1 MNIFVLHP
9 NPRKAARWH
18 CDSHVVKML
27 LELCQLLY
35 TAHWALAVPSTAAT
49 FSAIE
54 LSRHQKTLKIP
65 DSLLT
70 APDGGYRPVHIHHPC
85 ALWTR
90 RTLGNY
96 NWLCCLAWELANE
109 FRHRF
114 GHEHSCEAHVIW
126 LKNNP
131 PSNIR
136 VWPKSSWAVAM
147 DTEYKINKNPVSCYR
162 HFYKVSKG
170 RRGLLK
176 YTGRQKP
183 HWLIENE

>member
-35 TAHWALAVPSTAAT
+35 TAHWSLAVPSTAAT
-49 FSAIE
+49 FSAVE
-54 LSRHQKTLKIP
+54 LSRHQKALVIP
-65 DSLLT
+65 DSLST
-70 APDGGYRPVHIHHPC
+70 APGGGYRPVHIHHPC

-96 NWLCCLAWELANE
+96 LWLCSLAWELARE

-114 GHEHSCEAHVIW
+114 GHEHSCEVHVVW
-126 LKNNP
+126 LREHP

-136 VWPKSSWAVAM
+136 PWPKSRWAIAM
-147 DTEYKINKNPVSCYR
+147 DTEYKINGNPISCYR

-170 RRGLLK
+170 QRGLLK
-176 YTGRQKP
+176 YTRRQKP
-183 HWLIENE
+183 HWLLGNE